1 MTLVCEYECHFFISK
16 IDIFSN
22 LDIFIYMKY
31 NIIKHPKGKR
41 PEIRLTVRRVE
52 SNVWNMF
59 KQHHYLTSRIN
70 KSCKCLLF
78 EWNNVPVAFAAI
90 LNSPRGNC
98 RWAMSISRLVVLPD
112 FQGLG
117 LSTIIFNFCGGI
129 VKALS
134 DDEHDYH
141 LYIKTAHTKLGKALD
156 HNPNARATVMDGKSL
171 GEYAASHDSK
181 YANRVTRRSYCKEYI
196 GSPLYGYEHLLKPIK
211 ELREEKLKKLT

>member
-1 MTLVCEYECHFFISK
+1 
-16 IDIFSN
+16 
-22 LDIFIYMKY
+22 MKY
-31 NIIKHPKGKR
+31 NIIKHPKGKK

-52 SNVWNMF
+52 SNVF
-59 KQHHYLTSRIN
+59 YTGGFATHHYLTSRIN

-141 LYIKTAHTKLGKALD
+141 LYIKTAHSKLGKALD
-156 HNPNARATVMDGKSL
+156 HNPNARATAKDKKTTD
-171 GEYAASHDSK
+171 EYSAKHDSK
-181 YANRVTRRSYCKEYI
+181 YANRVM
-196 GSPLYGYEHLLKPIK
+196 
-211 ELREEKLKKLT
+211 